1 MCGARGAWRPENC
14 SGGGGG
20 GRPQSRCTNT
30 GLYTCQRF
38 LLPVPAVIHRVRGTV
53 SMDTVFLCTTKITA
67 ATQYLGASIITLLL
81 FPDRKAP
88 LVPLMRILFC

>member
-1 MCGARGAWRPENC
+1 MSLIFYITFVVRCAFVFFAW
-14 SGGGGG
+14 
-20 GRPQSRCTNT
+20 RPQSRCTNT

-38 LLPVPAVIHRVRGTV
+38 LLPAIAAIHRVRSAV
-53 SMDTVFLCTTKITA
+53 STNTVFLCRTKLTA